1 MNMSNNLDSV
11 ENAILSLLAQR
22 DNVSIEQL
30 LKDLSNYPESEVRR
44 AVWALL
50 SAHEIEVSSDYSL
63 RRSAVC
69 A

>member
-1 MNMSNNLDSV
+1 MNTSNNLDSV

-22 DNVSIEQL
+22 DTVSIEEL
-30 LKDLSNYPESEVRR
+30 LTDLSNHPESEVRR

-50 SAHEIEVSSDYSL
+50 SGHEIEVSSNYSL

>member
-1 MNMSNNLDSV
+1 MNMPNNLDNV

-22 DNVSIEQL
+22 HTVSIEQL

-50 SAHEIEVSSDYSL
+50 SARELEVSSDYSL